1 MADQT
6 LRVFYPYGGA
16 TLKLDLAVDTIAA
29 LLETDFVLT
38 ADSDVPFVYEGTRT
52 GVTTAGHCYGTLK
65 NSGGSAVGMI
75 LHFDLRNATGTYE
88 GHTMNLP
95 LLADQVLQ
103 RSASNVESYTA
114 EHTLAGL
121 ILHNLEWEIDGTDLI
136 VYGTDGTTTRFTKT
150 ITTEAEDGTV
160 ITKVN

>member
-1 MADQT
+1 MVDQT
-6 LRVFYPYGGA
+6 LRVFYPFGGA
-16 TLKLDLAVDTIAA
+16 TLKLDLATEGLPA
-29 LLETDFVLT
+29 LIETDFVLT
-38 ADSDVPFVYEGTRT
+38 ADADVPFAYEGTRT
-52 GVTTAGHCYGTLK
+52 GVTTEGHCYATLK
-65 NSGGSAVGMI
+65 DSSGNALGVI

-88 GHTMNLP
+88 GHTINLP

-103 RSASNVESYTA
+103 RSVSTVEGHTA

-121 ILHNLEWEIDGTDLI
+121 ILHNLEWEISGTDLI

-150 ITTEAEDGTV
+150 ITTAAEDGTV